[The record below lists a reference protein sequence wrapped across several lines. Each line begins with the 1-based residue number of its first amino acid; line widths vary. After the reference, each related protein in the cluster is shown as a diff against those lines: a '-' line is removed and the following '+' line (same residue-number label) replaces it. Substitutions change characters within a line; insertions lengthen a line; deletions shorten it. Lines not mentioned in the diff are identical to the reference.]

1 MIKAY
6 EIKYYV
12 FGKGDRTN
20 WYIFPKGEMPDPA
33 ELEGATMEI
42 RYDDESPSFY
52 NKVGEIKPRGEER
65 PSRPLSS
72 AFRFRIQF

>member
-33 ELEGATMEI
+33 ELEGSTIEI

-52 NKVGEIKPRGEER
+52 DAVGEIKPRGEER